1 MTGKGILKKLQ
12 SVRLYAARRE
22 PGFLRIASIAIAV
35 VAIPLTLI
43 WLIPAFLVWSAPQ
56 IDMSQDLYS
65 VNRPVAFTF
74 VDSQGHIAGHRGAV
88 VGERLHLDE
97 MPPYVPAAF
106 IAMEDRTFYENEGID
121 VRGLL
126 RAMWMNFRAGHVV
139 AGGSTITQQTAKIV
153 FLSPKRTF
161 ARKYEE
167 LIDAA
172 ALEKSLNKKQILE
185 LYLNRIYLG
194 SGAYG
199 VDGAAHVYFGKSAR
213 DLTLSEAAMLATL
226 TRAPSAFSPRRDL
239 AAAQA
244 RADSV
249 LHAMVQ
255 TRAITKAQAQDA
267 IERPAVITDR
277 RIVDA
282 RNFFLDTAGEEAL
295 RLIEAKGEQH
305 SADLIVHTTLDPSL
319 EDAARHA
326 LAHTLNA
333 KGRRAR
339 AREGAIVVMKT
350 DGAVSALIGGRDY
363 DSSAFNRAT
372 QAKRQPGS
380 AFKPFVYLA
389 AIENGM
395 SPWDTRDDEPVD
407 INGWSP
413 TNYNGQSYG
422 TVTLASA
429 LAHSINTVTAGLAQD
444 VGIDKVIN
452 AAHRCGI
459 SSPLQAN
466 PSLALGTSDVTPLE
480 LTAAYATFASGGLR
494 VTPYFVTAV
503 EDNSH
508 HPLYQRTPESEPR
521 VIASNVNRDLTMM
534 LNGVITEGT
543 GRSAALPGREAA
555 GKTGTTQDYRDAW
568 FVGFTPDY
576 VTGVWVGNDDNAPM
590 RNVTGGTLPAAIWK
604 EVMIAAESG
613 LPAKALDKSP
623 SEPPVDTE
631 TETASTDET
640 ATGAANSGDDESS
653 PGDVTQSES
662 ESAPAKTL
670 KSEHRSFWDWL
681 TGGGSDETR
690 SEPPRRETENQPPPA
705 REPDNE
711 ESQQRIERYP
721 PPRVAVGPPP
731 RDPDNDEPQQ
741 RIERYPPPRVAIGP
755 PRDRGGSGLPSD
767 NSNADEPP
775 IGYPDEESGPP
786 ARDPDSEPPVI
797 VHHRKLPPPP
807 PPPPP
812 PPDDDNGDGN

>member
-22 PGFLRIASIAIAV
+22 PSFLRIASIAIAV
-35 VAIPLTLI
+35 VAIPITLI
-43 WLIPAFLVWSAPQ
+43 WLVPAYLVWSAPQ

-74 VDSQGHIAGHRGAV
+74 LDSQGHIAGHRGAE
-88 VGERLHLDE
+88 VGERLRLDE
-97 MPPYVPAAF
+97 MPQYLPAAF

-172 ALEKSLNKKQILE
+172 ALEKSLNKDQVLD

-255 TRAITKAQAQDA
+255 THAITKAQAEDA

-277 RIVDA
+277 RLADA

-295 RLIEAKGEQH
+295 RLIEANGEQH
-305 SADLIVHTTLDPSL
+305 SADLIVHTTLNPLL

-333 KGRRAR
+333 RGRHAH
-339 AREGAIVVMKT
+339 AREGAIVVMNS

-380 AFKPFVYLA
+380 AFKPFVYVA
-389 AIENGM
+389 ALENGM
-395 SPWDTRDDEPVD
+395 SPWDTRDDEPID

-413 TNYNGQSYG
+413 TNYNGQNYG

-429 LAHSINTVTAGLAQD
+429 LAHSINTVTAGVAQD

-459 SSPLQAN
+459 TSPLQAN

-480 LTAAYATFASGGLR
+480 LTSAYATFASGGLR
-494 VTPYFVTAV
+494 VTPYFVNAV

-508 HPLYQRTPESEPR
+508 HLLYQRKAELKPR
-521 VIASNVNRDLTMM
+521 VIASSVNRDLTMM
-534 LNGVITEGT
+534 LYGVVTQGT

-576 VTGVWVGNDDNAPM
+576 VTGVWVGNDDNSPM
-590 RNVTGGTLPAAIWK
+590 RSVTGGTLPATIWK
-604 EVMIAAESG
+604 DVMIAAEHG
-613 LPAKALDKSP
+613 LPAKALDKSS

-640 ATGAANSGDDESS
+640 TGTNPDNANNGDDESA
-653 PGDVTQSES
+653 PGDTSQSES
-662 ESAPAKTL
+662 ETAPTKTL

-681 TGGGSDETR
+681 TGGGTDDSQSDQQHRETANEPPPRETGNPPPPPRDPGSDE
-690 SEPPRRETENQPPPA
+690 P
-705 REPDNE
+705 
-711 ESQQRIERYP
+711 QQHIERYP
-721 PPRVAVGPPP
+721 PPRIASGPPP
-731 RDPDNDEPQQ
+731 PDYD
-741 RIERYPPPRVAIGP
+741 AT
-755 PRDRGGSGLPSD
+755 GSGLPPD
-767 NSNADEPP
+767 DPNADEPP
-775 IGYPDEESGPP
+775 IRDDAGPP
-786 ARDPDSEPPVI
+786 VRDPDSEPPVI
-797 VHHRKLPPPP
+797 VRHKNLPP

-812 PPDDDNGDGN
+812 PPDDNGDGN

>member
-1 MTGKGILKKLQ
+1 MKGQGVLKKLQ
-12 SVRLYAARRE
+12 SVRLYATRPE
-22 PGFLRIASIAIAV
+22 PAFLRIASIAIAI

-65 VNRPVAFTF
+65 VNRPIAFTF
-74 VDSQGHIAGHRGAV
+74 LDSQGHIAGHRGAV
-88 VGERLHLDE
+88 VGERLRLDE
-97 MPPYVPAAF
+97 MPPYLPAAF
-106 IAMEDRTFYENEGID
+106 IAMEDRTFYENQGID

-172 ALEKSLNKKQILE
+172 ALEKSLNKKQILD

-194 SGAYG
+194 AGAYG

-213 DLTLSEAAMLATL
+213 DLTLPEAAMLATL

-255 TRAITKAQAQDA
+255 THAITKAQAENA

-277 RIVDA
+277 RMVDA

-295 RLIEAKGEQH
+295 RLIEANGQQH
-305 SADLIVHTTLDPSL
+305 SADLVVHTTLNPPL
-319 EDAARHA
+319 EDATRHA
-326 LAHTLNA
+326 LARTLNA
-333 KGRRAR
+333 KGRRTHAH
-339 AREGAIVVMKT
+339 EGAIVVMKT
-350 DGAVSALIGGRDY
+350 DGAVAALIGGRDY

-389 AIENGM
+389 ALENGM
-395 SPWDTRDDEPVD
+395 SPWDTRDDEPID

-413 TNYNGQSYG
+413 ANYNGQNYG
-422 TVTLASA
+422 TVTLAGA
-429 LAHSINTVTAGLAQD
+429 LAHSINTVTAAVAQD

-459 SSPLQAN
+459 TSPLQAN

-503 EDNSH
+503 EDNAH
-508 HPLYQRTPESEPR
+508 RLLFQRKAEPEPR
-521 VIASNVNRDLTMM
+521 IVASSVNRDLTMM
-534 LNGVITEGT
+534 LYGVITQGT
-543 GRSAALPGREAA
+543 GRSAALPSREAA
-555 GKTGTTQDYRDAW
+555 GKTGTTQDSRDAW

-576 VTGVWVGNDDNAPM
+576 VTTVWVGNDDNSPM
-590 RNVTGGTLPAAIWK
+590 RNVTGGTLPAMIWRD
-604 EVMIAAESG
+604 VMIAAEQG
-613 LPAKALDKSP
+613 LPAKTLEKSP
-623 SEPPVDTE
+623 SAPPVDTE
-631 TETASTDET
+631 TETASTDQT
-640 ATGAANSGDDESS
+640 TPADNNSNGDDESAS
-653 PGDVTQSES
+653 AATGQSDSES
-662 ESAPAKTL
+662 SPTRTL
-670 KSEHRSFWDWL
+670 GSEHRSFWDWL
-681 TGGGSDETR
+681 TGGGSNDTQSDQTRRQTETQAQI
-690 SEPPRRETENQPPPA
+690 RREEQNQAQPPA
-705 REPDNE
+705 DDENDEPR
-711 ESQQRIERYP
+711 QRIERYP
-721 PPRVAVGPPP
+721 PRVASGPPP
-731 RDPDNDEPQQ
+731 
-741 RIERYPPPRVAIGP
+741 PPP
-755 PRDRGGSGLPSD
+755 DRGTAGSGLPPAD
-767 NSNADEPP
+767 PNIDEPP
-775 IGYPDEESGPP
+775 APDDESGPP
-786 ARDPDSEPPVI
+786 VRDPDSEPPI
-797 VHHRKLPPPP
+797 VVHRKDLPPPP

>member
-22 PGFLRIASIAIAV
+22 PGFLRVASIAIAI
-35 VAIPLTLI
+35 VAIPITLL
-43 WLIPAFLVWSAPQ
+43 WLVPAFLVWSAPQ
-56 IDMSQDLYS
+56 LDMSHQDLYS
-65 VNRPVAFTF
+65 VNRPIAFTF
-74 VDSQGHIAGHRGAV
+74 LDSQGQIAGRRGAI
-88 VGERLHLDE
+88 VGDRLRLDE
-97 MPPYVPAAF
+97 MPPYLPAAF

-126 RAMWMNFRAGHVV
+126 RAMWMNLRAGHVV

-161 ARKYEE
+161 IRKYEE
-167 LIDAA
+167 LLDAA
-172 ALEKSLNKKQILE
+172 ALEKSLSKQQILQ

-199 VDGAAHVYFGKSAR
+199 VDAAAHVYFGKTAR
-213 DLTLSEAAMLATL
+213 DLTLPEAAMLATL

-239 AAAQA
+239 PAAQA

-249 LHAMVQ
+249 LHAMLQ
-255 TRAITKAQAQDA
+255 TRVITKAQAEDA
-267 IERPAVITDR
+267 TAHPAVITDGR
-277 RIVDA
+277 LADA

-295 RLIEAKGEQH
+295 RLIETSGEQH
-305 SADLIVHTTLDPSL
+305 SADLIVHTTLEPRL
-319 EDAARHA
+319 QDAARHA

-339 AREGAIVVMKT
+339 ASEGAIIVMKT

-363 DSSAFNRAT
+363 DSSTFNRAT

-389 AIENGM
+389 AIENGA

-422 TVTLASA
+422 TLTLASA
-429 LAHSINTVTAGLAQD
+429 LAHSVNTVTANLAQE
-444 VGIDKVIN
+444 VGITNVIN

-459 SSPLQAN
+459 VSPLQAN

-480 LTAAYATFASGGLR
+480 LTTAYATFASGGLR
-494 VTPYFVTAV
+494 VTPYFVSAV
-503 EDNSH
+503 EDSGH
-508 HPLYQRTPESEPR
+508 QLLYQRKPATEPR
-521 VIASNVNRDLTMM
+521 VIASHVDRDLTMM
-534 LNGVITEGT
+534 LYGVIAEGT

-576 VTGVWVGNDDNAPM
+576 VASVWVGNDNNRPM
-590 RNVTGGTLPAAIWK
+590 RNITGGTLPAAIWK
-604 EVMIAAESG
+604 DVMIEAERG
-613 LPAKALDKSP
+613 LPPKALDKSP
-623 SEPPVDTE
+623 SVPPVDTE
-631 TETASTDET
+631 TETASSDET
-640 ATGAANSGDDESS
+640 TTTEPANGDDESA
-653 PGDVTQSES
+653 PGGAAGSDS

-681 TGGGSDETR
+681 TGGGSDDTQ
-690 SEPPRRETENQPPPA
+690 SQPPPRETS
-705 REPDNE
+705 REPPPPRDSNE
-711 ESQQRIERYP
+711 EPPLQQRVERYP
-721 PPRVAVGPPP
+721 PPVVTGPPP
-731 RDPDNDEPQQ
+731 
-741 RIERYPPPRVAIGP
+741 ERAE
-755 PRDRGGSGLPSD
+755 RDRADSEGGLPSD
-767 NSNADEPP
+767 DPDSVGPP
-775 IGYPDEESGPP
+775 IRDPDDEEGPPVREPDSGPP
-786 ARDPDSEPPVI
+786 PPV
-797 VHHRKLPPPP
+797 VMHHRDLRPPPP
-807 PPPPP
+807 PAPP
-812 PPDDDNGDGN
+812 PPDDNNDGN

>member
-1 MTGKGILKKLQ
+1 MTGKGVLKKLQ
-12 SVRLYAARRE
+12 AVRLYAKRRE
-22 PGFLRIASIAIAV
+22 PGFLRVAIIAIAI
-35 VAIPLTLI
+35 VAIPVALL
-43 WLIPAFLVWSAPQ
+43 WLAPALLVWSAPP
-56 IDMSQDLYS
+56 IDTSQDLYS
-65 VNRPVAFTF
+65 ANRPVAFTF
-74 VDSQGHIAGHRGAV
+74 LDSQGQVVGHRGAI
-88 VGERLHLDE
+88 VGERLRLDK
-97 MPPYVPAAF
+97 MPAYLPAAF

-126 RAMWMNFRAGHVV
+126 RAMWMNMRAGHVV

-172 ALEKSLNKKQILE
+172 ALQKSLSKNQILD

-239 AAAQA
+239 AAAQE
-244 RADSV
+244 RAAAV
-249 LHAMVQ
+249 LHAMVK
-255 TRAITKAQAQDA
+255 THAITRDQAEDA
-267 IERPAVITDR
+267 IAHPAVITDHR
-277 RIVDA
+277 LVDA

-295 RLIEAKGEQH
+295 RLIENDEQH
-305 SADLIVHTTLDPSL
+305 SADLIVHTTLEPRI
-319 EDAARHA
+319 EDDARHA

-339 AREGAIVVMKT
+339 AHEGAIVVMKI

-395 SPWDTRDDEPVD
+395 SPWDTREDEPVD

-444 VGIDKVIN
+444 VGITSVIS

-459 SSPLQAN
+459 TSPLQPNA
-466 PSLALGTSDVTPLE
+466 SLALGTSVVTPLE
-480 LTAAYATFASGGLR
+480 LTTAYATFASGGLR
-494 VTPYFVTAV
+494 VTPYFVSTV
-503 EDNSH
+503 EDNAH
-508 HPLYQRTPESEPR
+508 HVLYQRKPPPEPR
-521 VIASNVNRDLTMM
+521 VIASHVDRDLTMM
-534 LNGVITEGT
+534 LYSVITEGT
-543 GRSAALPGREAA
+543 GRSAALPGRQAA

-576 VTGVWVGNDDNAPM
+576 VTGVWVGNDNNSPM

-604 EVMIAAESG
+604 DVMTAAERG
-613 LPAKALDKSP
+613 LPPRALDKSP
-623 SEPPVDTE
+623 TQQRVDTE

-640 ATGAANSGDDESS
+640 TYGTTPDSSDGIDDESG
-653 PGDVTQSES
+653 PGAVAQSDTN
-662 ESAPAKTL
+662 SAPARTL
-670 KSEHRSFWDWL
+670 RSEHRSFWDWL
-681 TGGGSDETR
+681 TGGGNGDTQ
-690 SEPPRRETENQPPPA
+690 SEQSHREISNAP
-705 REPDNE
+705 
-711 ESQQRIERYP
+711 
-721 PPRVAVGPPP
+721 PPP
-731 RDPDNDEPQQ
+731 RDIYAEPQQ
-741 RIERYPPPRVAIGP
+741 RIERYPPRVAVGP
-755 PRDRGGSGLPSD
+755 PPDRGPPGSGLPPQD
-767 NSNADEPP
+767 PDAAGPPVRDPDAEPPVRDPDEPP
-775 IGYPDEESGPP
+775 GGVRSG
-786 ARDPDSEPPVI
+786 RE
-797 VHHRKLPPPP
+797 LPPPP

-812 PPDDDNGDGN
+812 DGDNGDGN

>member
-1 MTGKGILKKLQ
+1 MTGKGILKKLH

-22 PGFLRIASIAIAV
+22 PGFLRIASIAIAA
-35 VAIPLTLI
+35 VAIPITLV
-43 WLIPAFLVWSAPQ
+43 WLVPAFLVWFAPQ
-56 IDMSQDLYS
+56 IDTSQDLYS

-74 VDSQGHIAGHRGAV
+74 LDSQGNVAGHRGAV
-88 VGERLHLDE
+88 VGERLRLDE
-97 MPPYVPAAF
+97 MPSYLPAAF

-126 RAMWMNFRAGHVV
+126 RATWMNFRAGHVV

-153 FLSPKRTF
+153 FLSPTRTF
-161 ARKYEE
+161 ARKYQE

-172 ALEKSLNKKQILE
+172 ALEKSLTKAQILD

-239 AAAQA
+239 PAAQA

-255 TRAITKAQAQDA
+255 THAITGEQAENA
-267 IERPAVITDR
+267 IQHPAVITDR
-277 RIVDA
+277 TVMDA

-295 RLIEAKGEQH
+295 RLVGANGEQH

-326 LAHTLNA
+326 LARTLNA
-333 KGRRAR
+333 RGRRAH
-339 AREGAIVVMKT
+339 AHEGAIVVMKT

-389 AIENGM
+389 ALENGM

-413 TNYNGQSYG
+413 TNYNGQNYG

-429 LAHSINTVTAGLAQD
+429 LAHSINTITAGVAQD

-452 AAHRCGI
+452 AARRCGI
-459 SSPLQAN
+459 TSPLQAI

-480 LTAAYATFASGGLR
+480 LTAAYATFASGGLH
-494 VTPYFVTAV
+494 VSPYFVTAV
-503 EDNSH
+503 EDNAH
-508 HPLYQRTPESEPR
+508 HSLYERKDQPESR
-521 VIASNVNRDLTMM
+521 VIATGVNRDLTMM
-534 LNGVITEGT
+534 LNGVVTEGT

-576 VTGVWVGNDDNAPM
+576 VTGVWVGNDNNSPM
-590 RNVTGGTLPAAIWK
+590 RSVTGGTLPAAIWK
-604 EVMIAAESG
+604 DVMVAAEQG
-613 LPAKALDKSP
+613 LPVKALDKSP
-623 SEPPVDTE
+623 SQPPVDTE
-631 TETASTDET
+631 TETASTNDAPA
-640 ATGAANSGDDESS
+640 ATDDESG
-653 PGDVTQSES
+653 PGDANPPDSS
-662 ESAPAKTL
+662 SASARTL

-681 TGGGSDETR
+681 TGGGSDD
-690 SEPPRRETENQPPPA
+690 SQADQPHRETANQPPP
-705 REPDNE
+705 RDVDSE
-711 ESQQRIERYP
+711 P
-721 PPRVAVGPPP
+721 PPRDGYSEPPPRAVGSEPPPPP
-731 RDPDNDEPQQ
+731 RDPDDSAPPRE
-741 RIERYPPPRVAIGP
+741 RVERYPPPHVAAGVP
-755 PRDRGGSGLPSD
+755 PPDRPATGAGLPPD
-767 NSNADEPP
+767 DPNADEPP
-775 IGYPDEESGPP
+775 IRDPDNEAGPP
-786 ARDPDSEPPVI
+786 AQDPDAGPPVV
-797 VHHRKLPPPP
+797 VHHRNLPPPP

-812 PPDDDNGDGN
+812 GDDDGPG

>member
-12 SVRLYAARRE
+12 AVRLYAKKPE
-22 PGFLRIASIAIAV
+22 PGLLRVASITIAI
-35 VAIPLTLI
+35 VAIPITLI
-43 WLIPAFLVWSAPQ
+43 WLLPVFLVWSAPE
-56 IDMSQDLYS
+56 IDTSQDLYS
-65 VNRPVAFTF
+65 MNRPVAFTF
-74 VDSQGHIAGHRGAV
+74 LDSQGQVAGHRGAI

-97 MPPYVPAAF
+97 MPPYLPAAF
-106 IAMEDRTFYENEGID
+106 IAMEDRTFYQNEGID

-161 ARKYEE
+161 TRKYEE

-172 ALEKSLNKKQILE
+172 ALQKSLNKAQILE

-213 DLTLSEAAMLATL
+213 DLTLPEAAMLATL

-244 RADSV
+244 RADQV

-255 TRAITKAQAQDA
+255 THSITRAQAADA
-267 IERPAVITDR
+267 IAHPAVITDR
-277 RIVDA
+277 TLVDA

-295 RLIEAKGEQH
+295 RLIEANGAQH
-305 SADLIVHTTLDPSL
+305 SADLIVHTTLNPVI

-326 LAHTLNA
+326 LARTLNT
-333 KGRRAR
+333 KGRHAR
-339 AREGAIVVMKT
+339 AHEGAIVVLNSV
-350 DGAVSALIGGRDY
+350 GAVSALIGGRDY

-389 AIENGM
+389 ALENGM
-395 SPWDTRDDEPVD
+395 SPWDTRDDEPVN

-429 LAHSINTVTAGLAQD
+429 LAHSINTVTAGVAQD
-444 VGIDKVIN
+444 VGIDKVID

-494 VTPYFVTAV
+494 VTPYFVTSV
-503 EDNSH
+503 EDNAH
-508 HPLYQRTPESEPR
+508 HLLYQRQPASEPR
-521 VIASNVNRDLTMM
+521 VIATNVDRDLTMM
-534 LNGVITEGT
+534 LYGVITQGT

-576 VTGVWVGNDDNAPM
+576 VTGVWVGNDNNAPM

-604 EVMIAAESG
+604 DVMVVAENG
-613 LPAKALDKSP
+613 LPPKALDMSS

-640 ATGAANSGDDESS
+640 AQTPDSSAAVDDEAGPPDAARSA
-653 PGDVTQSES
+653 
-662 ESAPAKTL
+662 SAPAQNL
-670 KSEHRSFWDWL
+670 KSDHRSFWDWL
-681 TGGGSDETR
+681 TGGGDDTTQQPNRETQNEAPPPNR
-690 SEPPRRETENQPPPA
+690 QIDNEPPPPHDEDSA
-705 REPDNE
+705 EP
-711 ESQQRIERYP
+711 QQRVERYP
-721 PPRVAVGPPP
+721 PRVVAGPPP
-731 RDPDNDEPQQ
+731 ERAAPD
-741 RIERYPPPRVAIGP
+741 AGP
-755 PRDRGGSGLPSD
+755 PSD
-767 NSNADEPP
+767 ERADEPP
-775 IGYPDEESGPP
+775 VGEPDDEAGPPVRDPDAGEPPVRDPDSPPP
-786 ARDPDSEPPVI
+786 ARDPDSPPPV
-797 VHHRKLPPPP
+797 VHHRHLPPPP

-812 PPDDDNGDGN
+812 PPDDDNDGN

>member
-12 SVRLYAARRE
+12 AVRLYAKRPE
-22 PGFLRIASIAIAV
+22 PGFVRVASIAIAI
-35 VAIPLTLI
+35 VAIPITLI
-43 WLIPAFLVWSAPQ
+43 WLVPAFLVFSAPE
-56 IDMSQDLYS
+56 IDTSQDLYS
-65 VNRPVAFTF
+65 MNRPVAFTF
-74 VDSQGHIAGHRGAV
+74 LDSQGHIAGHRGAI
-88 VGERLHLDE
+88 VGERLRLDE
-97 MPPYVPAAF
+97 MPGYLPAAF
-106 IAMEDRTFYENEGID
+106 IAMEDRSFYQNEGID

-167 LIDAA
+167 LVDAA
-172 ALEKSLNKKQILE
+172 ALQKSLNKKQILE

-213 DLTLSEAAMLATL
+213 DLTLPEAAMLATL

-239 AAAQA
+239 PAAQD

-249 LHAMVQ
+249 LRAMVETHAVTKEQ
-255 TRAITKAQAQDA
+255 AAEAIAH
-267 IERPAVITDR
+267 PAVITDGTL
-277 RIVDA
+277 VDA

-295 RLIEAKGEQH
+295 RLVDANGAQH
-305 SADLIVHTTLDPSL
+305 SADLIVHTTLDPAL

-326 LAHTLNA
+326 LARTLNA
-333 KGRRAR
+333 KGRHAR
-339 AREGAIVVMKT
+339 AHEGAIVVMRT
-350 DGAVSALIGGRDY
+350 DGAVPALIGGRDY

-389 AIENGM
+389 ALENGM
-395 SPWDTRDDEPVD
+395 SPFDTRDDSPID

-422 TVTLASA
+422 TVTLADA

-444 VGIDKVIN
+444 VGIDKVID

-459 SSPLQAN
+459 TSPLQAN

-480 LTAAYATFASGGLR
+480 LTTAYATFASGGLR
-494 VTPYFVTAV
+494 VAPYFVTAV
-503 EDNSH
+503 EDNAH
-508 HPLYQRTPESEPR
+508 HLLYQRRPAPEPR
-521 VIASNVNRDLTMM
+521 AIATNVDRDLTMM
-534 LNGVITEGT
+534 LYGVITEGT

-576 VTGVWVGNDDNAPM
+576 VTGVWVGNDNNSPM

-604 EVMIAAESG
+604 DVMVAAESG
-613 LPAKALDKSP
+613 LPPKALDKSP
-623 SEPPVDTE
+623 SVPPVDTE
-631 TETASTDET
+631 TETASTNDET
-640 ATGAANSGDDESS
+640 ATPDTSTSGDDESG
-653 PGDVTQSES
+653 PAGTTEPDTQ
-662 ESAPAKTL
+662 SAPARTL

-681 TGGGSDETR
+681 TGGGSDNTDTQQQ
-690 SEPPRRETENQPPPA
+690 PRRETQNQLPPPH
-705 REPDNE
+705 REIVNE
-711 ESQQRIERYP
+711 P
-721 PPRVAVGPPP
+721 PPP
-731 RDPDNDEPQQ
+731 RDENSDEPQQ
-741 RIERYPPPRVAIGP
+741 RVERYPPRVVVGP
-755 PRDRGGSGLPSD
+755 PPDRSAPGAGYPPD
-767 NSNADEPP
+767 ESNTDEPP
-775 IGYPDEESGPP
+775 VRDPDDETGPP
-786 ARDPDSEPPVI
+786 PVRDPNSRPPVRDPDSPPPI
-797 VHHRKLPPPP
+797 VHRRYLPPP